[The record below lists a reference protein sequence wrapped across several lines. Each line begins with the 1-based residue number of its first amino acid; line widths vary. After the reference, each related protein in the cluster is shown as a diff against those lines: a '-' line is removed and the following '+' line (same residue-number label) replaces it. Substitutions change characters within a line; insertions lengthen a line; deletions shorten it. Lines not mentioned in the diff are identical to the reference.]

1 MKWLF
6 IVLLAANAAIF
17 AFARL
22 LPASVPQ
29 QNLALREVNASA
41 IRIVSPDE
49 AYTETAQASTVAAE
63 DSNDRIQPT
72 PVPEKA
78 ASQPVQNGQLC
89 NIRWQ
94 GLTGD
99 QIAAA
104 RKNLEDLAL
113 QASEKSSPE
122 SSKVWVYIPPLDTLE
137 QAKSKA
143 AQLKELGVDDY
154 FIVNDGRRW
163 QNAISLGIYST
174 REAGERALE
183 EFRAKG
189 VKSAVV
195 RERDD
200 TVRHAEFTAQN
211 VTPEQLTALK
221 RFNSKYRGASI
232 QQLECK

>member
-6 IVLLAANAAIF
+6 FVLLTANAALF
-17 AFARL
+17 ALARL
-22 LPASVPQ
+22 LPPPSQPQ
-29 QNLALREVNASA
+29 GITSREVNASA
-41 IRIVSPDE
+41 VRIVTPGE
-49 AYTETAQASTVAAE
+49 ALAEEDNESHAAAE
-63 DSNDRIQPT
+63 AIPTPT
-72 PVPEKA
+72 PVPTHQ
-78 ASQPVQNGQLC
+78 ASQTTARQGAQLC
-89 NIRWQ
+89 SVKWQ

-104 RKNLEDLAL
+104 RNNLAELNL
-113 QASEKSSPE
+113 TASEKGSPE
-122 SSKVWVYIPPLDTLE
+122 NSKVWVYIPPLDTLE
-137 QAKSKA
+137 QAKAKA

-163 QNAISLGIYST
+163 QNAISLGIFST

-200 TVRHAEFTAQN
+200 TVRHTDFTIQA
-211 VTPEQLTALK
+211 VTPEQMAALK
-221 RFNSKYRGASI
+221 RFNSKYRGAI
-232 QQLECK
+232 LQQLSCQ